1 MSKKIQKL
9 TLKLKNEYGSMLSTS
24 QKERLR
30 PLYNKIIGQSRKI
43 GYVVCENNEKVTD
56 KDISVVIQGQI
67 TAATAEC
74 INSVRNILPN
84 AEIIVS
90 TWEGSDISGLNCD
103 KIITSPDPGSDGLIR
118 RYPFKQINNTNREIT
133 SSFAGANAATR
144 KYCLKIRSDMKIISD
159 KFLKYYNS
167 YSQYIA
173 PDAIVE
179 RRIMV
184 DGLTTTP
191 RDLSWDVGDWSY
203 FGTTC
208 DIRRLFDITPY
219 PSETKPYFEMRKNL
233 NKKPMGGDLVCRFIP
248 EQYIISRFIK
258 EHAPIEISSKV
269 NISHAYDGCD
279 INFYKEWLAGNILC
293 LEFSESG
300 IILPKACNINNNNNN
315 TLQLVF
321 NSWWELCQ
329 LYRTLPKVK
338 KILSDKRRKQAQKE
352 YRKNPTFYGI
362 QSFCNVIENYSK
374 RTEVIEYEIEKN
386 IKDEDITFVVSG
398 LIGIYGSYD
407 VITCLSSIRQF
418 FPKSPIILST
428 WEGEP
433 YDKIKKELYDE
444 IVILPEPKEETIR
457 VHLKG
462 SIHYHRQS
470 TVNRQQLL
478 VNEGFKRVKTKYSV
492 RMRTD
497 FYLTGRDFLDFYLKW
512 TDTLNKTDKN
522 FRIFKQRV
530 IAYKYATW
538 NPRFR
543 NGGYSFCLSDIF
555 HFGLTEDLL
564 KLWDGHQTPKHRLN
578 YFYEHPNSRW
588 YNPDMFNQR
597 HVEEQNILINVVRK
611 YLKLKIP
618 KWYNDNSTDEFIF
631 ETEKVLAA
639 NVLIA
644 GEEQLGFHSKFYGS
658 KNLNN
663 IYDFRA
669 FLVLYLHNV
678 DPTNQECLN
687 YLKKEYE
694 VHKTSRVFRFFLCI
708 ENAVH
713 AVFKGIKFV
722 MRCILPAYRVGC
734 GTRDILL
741 QFQTEQRD
749 SVNYLHYKIDKLS
762 GELDK
767 KTAEIKK
774 LNKRLEKMQ
783 GQSNDKSK

>member
-9 TLKLKNEYGSMLSTS
+9 TLKLKNEYGSMLSAS

-184 DGLTTTP
+184 EGTTTIQN
-191 RDLSWDVGDWSY
+191 LSWAIGDWWY
-203 FGTTC
+203 LGTTC

-233 NKKPMGGDLVCRFIP
+233 NKKPMGGDLVCRFLP

-269 NISHAYDGCD
+269 NISHVYDGCD
-279 INFYKEWLAGNILC
+279 NDFYKEFLAGNMLC
-293 LEFSESG
+293 LEFSESD
-300 IILPKACNINNNNNN
+300 IILPKTNNIDNVWSIAHN
-315 TLQLVF
+315 LVF
-321 NSWWELCQ
+321 NSWLELCQ
-329 LYRTLPKVK
+329 LYRTIPKGK
-338 KILSDKRRKQAQKE
+338 KSKSDKRRKYALKE
-352 YRKNPTFYGI
+352 YRKNPQFYDI
-362 QSFCNVIENYSK
+362 QNYCNVIENYSK

-407 VITCLSSIRQF
+407 VITCLSSIRRF
-418 FPKSPIILST
+418 FPKSRIILST
-428 WEGEP
+428 WEGERVE
-433 YDKIKKELYDE
+433 KIRSELYDE
-444 IVILPEPKEETIR
+444 IIIMPEPETEFVR
-457 VHLKG
+457 VHLPNSPFYERK
-462 SIHYHRQS
+462 S
-470 TVNRQQLL
+470 TGNRQQLL
-478 VNEGFKRVKTKYSV
+478 VNAGFKRVATKYAV

-512 TDTLNKTDKN
+512 TDTLNKTDEN
-522 FRIFKQRV
+522 FKIFKQRV
-530 IAYKYATW
+530 LVYNYIVHHSRLRHFGFA
-538 NPRFR
+538 F
-543 NGGYSFCLSDIF
+543 SLSDIF

-564 KLWDGHQTPKHRLN
+564 KLWDGHQTSTNRLN
-578 YFYEHPNSRW
+578 YFSKHPNSIW
-588 YNPDMFNQR
+588 YNPDLFNQR
-597 HVEEQNILINVVRK
+597 YVEEQNILINVVRK
-611 YLKLKIP
+611 NLKLRIP
-618 KWYNDNSTDEFIF
+618 KYYYDNSSDIYMF
-631 ETEKVLAA
+631 ETEKVLAS
-639 NVLIA
+639 NVIIA
-644 GEEQLGFHSKFYGS
+644 EQEQLRLHSKFDS
-658 KNLNN
+658 WSLND
-663 IYDFRA
+663 IFDFKS

-678 DPTNQECLN
+678 DPTNQECLD

-694 VHKTSRVFRFFLCI
+694 VHKTSRIFRFFLCI